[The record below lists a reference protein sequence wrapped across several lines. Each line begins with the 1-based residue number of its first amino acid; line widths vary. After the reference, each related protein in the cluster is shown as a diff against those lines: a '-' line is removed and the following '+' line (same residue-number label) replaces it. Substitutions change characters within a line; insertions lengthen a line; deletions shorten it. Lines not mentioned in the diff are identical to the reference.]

1 MSRYSLKIVAASLI
15 WNLCSSQETIVPLEE
30 RYSTQLPFKNLY
42 FKDVS
47 GYLDPFVGTWEY
59 SDANVYFKV
68 EFYKFSH
75 ARGGYGLYTTIFED
89 ELRSFI
95 LYKVLE
101 NGTWVT
107 KYNTFA
113 VIFIGDEQA
122 NSDSIRGN
130 LLGVTQNEIILSY
143 TEPTTHCRRLKTAA
157 LELRFFEE
165 NGVEKLNW
173 ARRRPKNNRLGTG
186 FCPDG
191 SPLDESNFI
200 IPKDMVLTKVN

>member
-1 MSRYSLKIVAASLI
+1 MKKYISIIFLLNFIVAA
-15 WNLCSSQETIVPLEE
+15 SQETIVPLEE
-30 RYSTQLPFKNLY
+30 QYRSEGPYTNVY

-59 SDANVYFKV
+59 SGATVYFKV
-68 EFYKFSH
+68 NFYKLTH
-75 ARGGYGLYTTIFED
+75 ARGGFGLYTTIFED

-107 KYNTFA
+107 KYNTFTI
-113 VIFIGDEQA
+113 IFIGDEEA
-122 NSDSIRGN
+122 NSSSIRGN
-130 LLGVTQNEIILSY
+130 LLGVTQNEINLRY

-157 LELRFFEE
+157 LELELFEE
-165 NGVEKLNW
+165 NGIEKLKW
-173 ARRRPKNNRLGTG
+173 GRRRPKNNRLGTG

>member
-1 MSRYSLKIVAASLI
+1 MGRYSLKIVAASLI
-15 WNLCSSQETIVPLEE
+15 WNLCSSQETIVPLGE

-59 SDANVYFKV
+59 SGATVYFKV
-68 EFYKFSH
+68 NFYKLTH
-75 ARGGYGLYTTIFED
+75 ARGGFGLYTTIFED

-113 VIFIGDEQA
+113 AIFIGDEEA
-122 NSDSIRGN
+122 NSSSIRGN
-130 LLGVTQNEIILSY
+130 FKTYDGKLSLHY
-143 TEPTTHCRRLKTAA
+143 TEPTTHCRRLKMASVE
-157 LELRFFEE
+157 LELFEE
-165 NGVEKLNW
+165 NGIEKLKW
-173 ARRRPKNNRLGTG
+173 SRRLPRNNRLGTG

-200 IPKDMVLTKVN
+200 IPKDMVLTKVD